1 MAANIIK
8 IWEVC
13 CTRRGLLTSK
23 IQPPKPYESMN
34 NNFQVVAFGG
44 GCFWCAEAVF
54 LQLKGVIAV
63 TSGYAG
69 GRMANPT
76 YRAVSAGETGHAE
89 VIQIKYNPA
98 VIPFR
103 KLLEVFF
110 VSHDPTTLN
119 RQGADVGEQYRSI
132 ILYTDDNQREEAEAY
147 IKELTEAK
155 KYSKPIVTQVQKL
168 DKFYKAEEYHQDF
181 FAKNPDQ
188 GYSQAIITPKVE
200 KVRSEHPELL
210 KSEK

>member
-1 MAANIIK
+1 
-8 IWEVC
+8 
-13 CTRRGLLTSK
+13 
-23 IQPPKPYESMN
+23 MN
-34 NNFQVVAFGG
+34 SGFQVVAFGG
-44 GCFWCAEAVF
+44 GCFWCTAAVF

-69 GRMANPT
+69 GKMENPT
-76 YRAVSAGETGHAE
+76 YSAVLAGGTGHAE
-89 VIQIKYNPA
+89 VIQIGYDPA

-110 VSHDPTTLN
+110 MSHDPTTVN
-119 RQGADVGEQYRSI
+119 RQGADIGEQYRSI
-132 ILYTDDNQREEAEAY
+132 ILYTTASQREEAEAY

-155 KYSKPIVTQVQKL
+155 KYSRPVVTQVQKL
-168 DKFYKAEEYHQDF
+168 NKFYKAEDYHQDF

-188 GYSQAIITPKVE
+188 GYAEAVIAPKVE

-210 KSEK
+210 KEK